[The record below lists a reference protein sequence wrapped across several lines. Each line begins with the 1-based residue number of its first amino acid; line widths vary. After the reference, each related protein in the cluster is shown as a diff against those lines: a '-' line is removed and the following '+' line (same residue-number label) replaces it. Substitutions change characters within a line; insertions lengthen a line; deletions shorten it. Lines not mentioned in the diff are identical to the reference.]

1 MEDKDYFVFRFTTQ
15 ERATNYLNKVVKQF
29 DDYILYTDMTDKSV
43 EFDDSIYFFWDMIRD
58 DGIEFQEEYDEKDFH
73 KVVGELM
80 KKYQV

>member
-58 DGIEFQEEYDEKDFH
+58 DGIEFQKEYDEKDFH